1 VTIDKNAI
9 LRLHMRGLNNAAIAR
24 ELGCSRA
31 YVSQTVKR
39 ERGWD
44 SRIMPLSNEAHAKLR
59 ENARKHRKTPAKHAR
74 GMLETMLKFREIG
87 NG

>member
-24 ELGCSRA
+24 EVGCSRA

-44 SRIMPLSNEAHAKLR
+44 SRIMPLSQEAHAKLI
-59 ENARKHRKTPAKHAR
+59 EAAKKYRKTPAKLAR
-74 GMLETMLKFREIG
+74 DILEEALA
-87 NG
+87 